1 LIALDDVSGGTDSLD
16 YLELLKPDFAK
27 LDMKLTAGI
36 EASTGRGRLVGALVE
51 CAKEYGARVV
61 AVGIERVDEFEA
73 MRELAID
80 LGQGYYFGH
89 PTERPMDVDPRLVRP
104 HPELV

>member
-1 LIALDDVSGGTDSLD
+1 
-16 YLELLKPDFAK
+16 
-27 LDMKLTAGI
+27 
-36 EASTGRGRLVGALVE
+36 
-51 CAKEYGARVV
+51 V